1 MPEVHT
7 ARLVACRKPSRSSCP
22 QLTSC
27 VNRGGGEE
35 EVRKRRRRKV
45 IHADAV
51 NEDCDREHATLVHK
65 DYSFEYVNKRPR
77 TRQFSAKYRRASIM
91 PRGRIAA

>member
-65 DYSFEYVNKRPR
+65 DYDDYR
-77 TRQFSAKYRRASIM
+77 TRFA
-91 PRGRIAA
+91 RGGFFVVKHHEP